1 MKPLS
6 ALVVDDEP
14 LARQHLRRL
23 LEEQYIEVVGEAENA
38 AQAIQMSEDLRPD
51 LLFLDI
57 QMPGLTGLQLAEA
70 LHQSSEDSLLIFV
83 TGYSEY
89 AADAFE
95 HAALDYLMKPVSPVR
110 LAKTLVRARERLADV
125 QARARMAEEV
135 EREVTRESGRLQRLP
150 IRQDYAVRLARVENI
165 LYAVAREKRV
175 FVRLDGSEYRTYY
188 TLAQLENLLP
198 SDLFLRIHDSAIV
211 NVNAVEE
218 LTYLGNHTYGIVL
231 SNGDQL
237 PVSRSRYRDVQEH
250 FGLEAIAPA
259 AGRNMEGERATSR

>member
-1 MKPLS
+1 MKSLS
-6 ALVVDDEP
+6 ALIVDDEP

-23 LEEQYIEVVGEAENA
+23 LEEQYTQVIGEAENA
-38 AQAIQMSEDLRPD
+38 AQAIQMAEDLNPN

-70 LHQSSEDSLLIFV
+70 LRQSSEDSLMIFV

-89 AADAFE
+89 ATEAFD

-110 LAKTLVRARERLADV
+110 LAKTLIRARERLADA
-125 QARARMAEEV
+125 QARARMAVEV
-135 EREVTRESGRLQRLP
+135 EQSITKETGRLQRLP

-175 FVRLDGSEYRTYY
+175 FVRLDDSDFRTYY
-188 TLAQLENLLP
+188 TLTQLENLLP
-198 SDLFLRIHDSAIV
+198 TDLFLRIHDSAIV

-218 LTYLGNHTYGIVL
+218 LTYLGNHTYGVVL
-231 SNGDQL
+231 TNGDQL
-237 PVSRSRYRDVQEH
+237 PVSRSRYRDVQAY
-250 FGLEAIAPA
+250 FGLELVAP
-259 AGRNMEGERATSR
+259 GGTKTEEVKE